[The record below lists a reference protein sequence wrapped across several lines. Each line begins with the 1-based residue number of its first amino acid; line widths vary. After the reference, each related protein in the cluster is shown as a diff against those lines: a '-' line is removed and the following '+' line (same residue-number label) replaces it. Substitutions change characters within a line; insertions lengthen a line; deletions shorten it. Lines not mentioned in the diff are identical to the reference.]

1 MILRPLSM
9 DEFDQEWANRLE
21 MDPSVQ
27 PIMPTRDALRVRFER
42 SGIMQSGAL
51 DLAIE
56 VAGRTIG
63 GIQTYVP
70 PDRTLPSGAFEIG
83 IVIDEPSMRG
93 KGYGT
98 EAVSLLLDGCSRMR
112 TPPEYTC
119 PRLPTT
125 WPCAGSRSGSGSKQ
139 TARSDTR
146 GTSSSSTSSP
156 ASAGWVAGQADR
168 SSALTAS
175 VILDRHDARGRIDK
189 EAAGSSTSET
199 RLLLLGVLLAR
210 T

>member
-70 PDRTLPSGAFEIG
+70 PDRTLRPA
-83 IVIDEPSMRG
+83 P
-93 KGYGT
+93 
-98 EAVSLLLDGCSRMR
+98 
-112 TPPEYTC
+112 
-119 PRLPTT
+119 
-125 WPCAGSRSGSGSKQ
+125 SRSGS
-139 TARSDTR
+139 
-146 GTSSSSTSSP
+146 
-156 ASAGWVAGQADR
+156 
-168 SSALTAS
+168 
-175 VILDRHDARGRIDK
+175 
-189 EAAGSSTSET
+189 
-199 RLLLLGVLLAR
+199 
-210 T
+210 

>member
-1 MILRPLSM
+1 VNRIRLEGELVTLRPLSM

-42 SGIMQSGAL
+42 SGLMEGGTL

-56 VAGRTIG
+56 VAGRMIG

-98 EAVSLLLDGCSRMR
+98 EAVSLLVGWLFSHADATRIHMPTVPDNVAMRRVAERLGFEADGTIRY
-112 TPPEYTC
+112 EGHEFVFYV
-119 PRLPTT
+119 L
-125 WPCAGSRSGSGSKQ
+125 
-139 TARSDTR
+139 TR
-146 GTSSSSTSSP
+146 ER
-156 ASAGWVAGQADR
+156 WVDG
-168 SSALTAS
+168 
-175 VILDRHDARGRIDK
+175 GP
-189 EAAGSSTSET
+189 G
-199 RLLLLGVLLAR
+199 
-210 T
+210 